1 MKKQRSGPYGS
12 ESKAQHCAEGAPAPS
27 FAPSG
32 RRCLA
37 VGHGRGLHEKAEVD
51 EGAGEGAGG
60 FFVVF
65 FNDLQCFC

>member
-1 MKKQRSGPYGS
+1 MAL
-12 ESKAQHCAEGAPAPS
+12 KAKLNIVPRVLQHPHSHP
-27 FAPSG
+27 G

-37 VGHGRGLHEKAEVD
+37 DGHGRGLHEKAEVD